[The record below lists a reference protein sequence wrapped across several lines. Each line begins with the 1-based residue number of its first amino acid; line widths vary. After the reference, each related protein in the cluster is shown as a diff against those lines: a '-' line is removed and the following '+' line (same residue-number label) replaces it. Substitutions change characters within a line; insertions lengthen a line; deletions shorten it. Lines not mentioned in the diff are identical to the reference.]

1 MRAGDRLSSGDAD
14 LRIGL
19 PETKLGIMPG
29 FGGSVRMPRMLG
41 ADSALEI
48 IAAGKMSARIRR

>member
-1 MRAGDRLSSGDAD
+1 MAMRCGGGCECVLATDYRLVTPD

-29 FGGSVRMPRMLG
+29 FGRFCPY
-41 ADSALEI
+41 
-48 IAAGKMSARIRR
+48 AAYAGR

>member
-1 MRAGDRLSSGDAD
+1 MRAGDRLSSGDAGSA
-14 LRIGL
+14 IGL

-41 ADSALEI
+41 AHSALEI
-48 IAAGKMSARIRR
+48 IAAG